1 MIKLLLILLALS
13 IGVKEL
19 ACDFIKKVK
28 YNTNYF
34 IKISGI
40 KNKNA
45 KKSNSI
51 QKSYLLP
58 FQILLQGIKY
68 LTNIIDEIID
78 NHLYSPSNLSQ
89 HIHIIYTKRKL
100 LYSNNT

>member
-45 KKSNSI
+45 KKIKS
-51 QKSYLLP
+51 QHKSYLLTP
-58 FQILLQGIKY
+58 QILLKRIKY
-68 LTNIIDEIID
+68 LTNIKDEIIE

>member
-1 MIKLLLILLALS
+1 MTKLLLILLAL
-13 IGVKEL
+13 IAGIKVIT
-19 ACDFIKKVK
+19 CVFMKKVK
-28 YNTNYF
+28 YIAIF
-34 IKISGI
+34 LIKISDI
-40 KNKNA
+40 ENKNA
-45 KKSNSI
+45 KKSNSL

-68 LTNIIDEIID
+68 LTNIINEIID

-100 LYSNNT
+100 LYSNNI